1 MAAKMASMIH
11 SQLHLIL
18 HPSNTERVKQ
28 DELTVFDKGLFLAE
42 LRRQGIAFASTAGR
56 PNGLGGS
63 LQAKCGLSTGTYKGT
78 KMAGLELYKL
88 FEET

>member
-1 MAAKMASMIH
+1 MIQ
-11 SQLHLIL
+11 SQLNLIL

-28 DELTVFDKGLFLAE
+28 DELAVFDKGLFLAE
-42 LRRQGIAFASTAGR
+42 LRRQGIVLTGADGR
-56 PNGLGGS
+56 PNGLAGS
-63 LQAKCGLSTGTYKGT
+63 IQPTSGLSTGTYKGT